1 MIAKITHNLDK
12 FNYNVI
18 IANMYETYN
27 FLTNYIK
34 TNSNSENLEVS
45 YKKILICFS
54 PIIPH
59 FTNEC
64 LLSLSYKNNI
74 EWPAYD
80 KTKLEDDK
88 INIVIQING
97 KKRSIINTNKGSTEK
112 ELLEKVKTDKIIEKY
127 LSKKRIIK
135 TIFVKDKLMN
145 ILINE

>member
-34 TNSNSENLEVS
+34 TNSNSENLEES

-64 LLSLSYKNNI
+64 LTSLSYRNNI
-74 EWPAYD
+74 EWPTYD
-80 KTKLEDDK
+80 KTLLEEDK
-88 INIVIQING
+88 TNIVIQING
-97 KKRSIINTNKGSTEK
+97 KKRSILNTNKGIMEK
-112 ELLEKVKTDKIIEKY
+112 ELLEKVKSDKIIEKY
-127 LSKKRIIK
+127 LSKKEIIK
-135 TIFVKDKLMN
+135 IIFIKDKLMN